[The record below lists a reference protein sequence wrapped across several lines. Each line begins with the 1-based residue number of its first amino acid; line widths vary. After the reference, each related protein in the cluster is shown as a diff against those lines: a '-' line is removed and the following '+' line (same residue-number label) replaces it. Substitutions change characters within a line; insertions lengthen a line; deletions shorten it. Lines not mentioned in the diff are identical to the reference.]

1 MSAAIGLGIVSI
13 PYIVYQSGVI
23 IAPILLCVGGY
34 VSYWS
39 EVILMRAAFKTDKN
53 NYGQLVKAVLG
64 KKARLLL
71 DIIFIFATFMVT
83 TIYIISFG
91 AFLPEILVRFGM
103 SDVVTTNKARII
115 IIISTTILMLPV
127 FLKRN
132 LSMIAAF
139 SFVGIL
145 AIVYVIILIIA

>member
-1 MSAAIGLGIVSI
+1 
-13 PYIVYQSGVI
+13 
-23 IAPILLCVGGY
+23 
-34 VSYWS
+34 
-39 EVILMRAAFKTDKN
+39 MRAAFKTDKN

>member
-23 IAPILLCVGGY
+23 IAPIMLCIGGY
-34 VSYWS
+34 VCYWS
-39 EVILMRAAFKTDKN
+39 EIILMKAAFKTNKN

-64 KKARLLL
+64 TKARRLL
-71 DIIFIFATFMVT
+71 DVIFIFATFMVT
-83 TIYIISFG
+83 TIYLISFQ
-91 AFLPEILVRFGM
+91 AFLPEILIRFGI
-103 SDVVTTNKARII
+103 SSVVATNKARII
-115 IIISTTILMLPV
+115 TIISCTVLMLPI

-132 LSMIAAF
+132 LSMIANL

-145 AIVYVIILIIA
+145 AVAYVIILIIV